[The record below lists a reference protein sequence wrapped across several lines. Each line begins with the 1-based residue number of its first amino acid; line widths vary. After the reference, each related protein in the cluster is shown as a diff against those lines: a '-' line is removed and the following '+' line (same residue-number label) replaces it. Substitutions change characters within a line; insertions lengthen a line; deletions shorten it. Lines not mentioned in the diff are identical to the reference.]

1 MATVATR
8 LENGEKQNND
18 FIKKKKKRWQLTYA
32 LKMNSK
38 QKIH

>member
-1 MATVATR
+1 MATVASR

-18 FIKKKKKRWQLTYA
+18 LIKKNQWQLTYA